1 VRGRLNT
8 PGSDKPAKMAEVASP
23 PAKKFERLRGLGSFL
38 AWVFVLDQIA
48 AAKSLLATAPHPVDP
63 EGIAGRDPPT
73 DSDLKF
79 EELAMASPPKAMP
92 GDTIEDDGANPQHII
107 QSGHLL
113 PLPDTSA
120 PSLGLSPTA
129 SGVSGADG
137 GARGGG
143 GGGGA
148 NDDSP
153 FGPAGLD
160 LVLTADDDAD
170 GIAGLTAYAENVALG
185 SNPFSGESASTD
197 LVLPLPAAASL
208 AMNLA
213 GPGVDLCIDLGTSS
227 VASSDQSSLNVAA
240 TLGLAPGAMQDQFL
254 DLDARLALAGG
265 SLGSG
270 SDDIFSLR
278 DGTVAEIG
286 LQLPGEEAS
295 LTTRISA
302 PSHDVGS
309 GSSDIVSLLD
319 STVAA
324 EIGLQ
329 IPGEETNLT
338 TRISAPSDPVPILGS
353 EAPQPAALVLHE
365 APELMGLSQNGDAS
379 SGGSIIF
386 PAQKASAPG
395 ADAEPYNEYQLTLQS
410 QHPELTNRLDPVKNV
425 VIEHAETTSS
435 AADMPGEKPHKAA
448 VTPISDHSDAALTD
462 VSLSVHHLTGH

>member
-8 PGSDKPAKMAEVASP
+8 PGSDKPAKMADLAAP

-48 AAKSLLATAPHPVDP
+48 AAKSLVATGPHPVDP
-63 EGIAGRDPPT
+63 DGIAARDPAT

-79 EELAMASPPKAMP
+79 EELAMASPPKAIP
-92 GDTIEDDGANPQHII
+92 GDTIEDDGPNPQHIT

-113 PLPDTSA
+113 PLPDASA
-120 PSLGLSPTA
+120 PSLGFKPTA
-129 SGVSGADG
+129 GEVSGAYG
-137 GARGGG
+137 GAGGGGGG

-148 NDDSP
+148 NDGSP
-153 FGPAGLD
+153 FGPADLD
-160 LVLTADDDAD
+160 PVLTADDNAD
-170 GIAGLTAYAENVALG
+170 GIAGLTASAENVALG

-197 LVLPLPAAASL
+197 LVSPIPAAASL

-213 GPGVDLCIDLGTSS
+213 GPGVDLCIDLGISS
-227 VASSDQSSLNVAA
+227 VANSDQSSLNAAA
-240 TLGLAPGAMQDQFL
+240 TFGLAPGAVQDQVL
-254 DLDARLALAGG
+254 DLDARLAIAG
-265 SLGSG
+265 GSG

-278 DGTVAEIG
+278 DGSVAEIG

-302 PSHDVGS
+302 PSHDMRSGS
-309 GSSDIVSLLD
+309 GDISSLLD

-324 EIGLQ
+324 EIGIQL
-329 IPGEETNLT
+329 PGEEASLT
-338 TRISAPSDPVPILGS
+338 TRISAPSDGVPILGS
-353 EAPQPAALVLHE
+353 EATQAAALVLHE

-386 PAQKASAPG
+386 PAQKAPAPA
-395 ADAEPYNEYQLTLQS
+395 ADLEPYNEYQLTLQS
-410 QHPELTNRLDPVKNV
+410 QHQELTSRLDSLKNV

-435 AADMPGEKPHKAA
+435 AADVPSEKPHKAT
-448 VTPISDHSDAALTD
+448 VTPISDHSDAALMD